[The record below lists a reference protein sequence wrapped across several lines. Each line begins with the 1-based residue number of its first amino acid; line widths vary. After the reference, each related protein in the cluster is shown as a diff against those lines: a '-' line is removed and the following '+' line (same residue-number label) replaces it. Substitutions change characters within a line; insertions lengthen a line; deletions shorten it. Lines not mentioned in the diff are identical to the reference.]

1 MFLKTNQISSAIISI
16 FYRQKIFGIAK
27 VMIFSKFIAMPN
39 LIHNA

>member
-1 MFLKTNQISSAIISI
+1 VVISI